1 MNVAALSFSP
11 RPRVPASPRLGI
23 AASSLRYKRFKR
35 KAGTLFI
42 FAVDTS
48 GSMAFNRIAQA
59 KGALVRLLQ
68 QSYVRRDRVALVS
81 FRGQNAEVL
90 LPPSASVTR
99 ARRLL
104 NELSVGGATPLAA
117 GLTRA
122 LEIAARAARHGT
134 ERIVLLLFTDG
145 RANVSLQTNEAQNRS
160 VRRRLIQEELER
172 LGLLAEQS
180 GVTTIVIDT
189 RNRFT
194 SSGEGQKLA
203 DVIGARYVQVGQTF
217 LSV

>member
-1 MNVAALSFSP
+1 MAL
-11 RPRVPASPRLGI
+11 
-23 AASSLRYKRFKR
+23 
-35 KAGTLFI
+35 
-42 FAVDTS
+42 
-48 GSMAFNRIAQA
+48 NRIAQA

-104 NELSVGGATPLAA
+104 DELSVGGATPLAA
-117 GLTRA
+117 GLSRA
-122 LEIAARAARHGT
+122 LEIAGRAARQGA

-145 RANVSLQTNEAQNRS
+145 RANVSLQTNGAQNQDA
-160 VRRRLIQEELER
+160 RRRLIQEELDR
-172 LGLLAEQS
+172 LGREAEQS
-180 GVTTIVIDT
+180 GVTTIVVDT
-189 RNRFT
+189 QNRFT

-203 DVIGARYVQVGQTF
+203 DVIGARYVQLGNAVDN
-217 LSV
+217 LL